1 MMKNKVEDRFESLL
15 FGSRWLAAPI
25 YLGLVFALV
34 MLLVVFMRQL
44 FAIVPRLLE
53 LELQAAVLATL
64 SFIDIA
70 LIANLVLIVILAGY
84 ENFVSRIDIHD
95 HEDRPTWMGKV
106 DFSGL
111 KLKLFSSIVA
121 ITGIELL
128 KAFLAIESPHP
139 PTPHAL
145 GWLIGIH
152 VTFLATTIGSAFT
165 DWLSARAGSHGG

>member
-1 MMKNKVEDRFESLL
+1 MKNKIEHRFESLL

-25 YLGLVFALV
+25 YFGLVFALV
-34 MLLVVFMRQL
+34 MLLFVFVRQL
-44 FAIVPRLLE
+44 VTIAPHLLE
-53 LELQAAVLATL
+53 LEVDAAVLATL

-95 HEDRPTWMGKV
+95 HEDRPTWMGRI

-111 KLKLFSSIVA
+111 KLKLFASMVA

-128 KAFLAIESPHP
+128 KAFLAFDRPHP
-139 PTPHAL
+139 PAPQVL
-145 GWLIGIH
+145 GWVIAVHL
-152 VTFLATTIGSAFT
+152 TFLVTTIGSAFT
-165 DWLSARAGSHGG
+165 DWLSARSGGHG